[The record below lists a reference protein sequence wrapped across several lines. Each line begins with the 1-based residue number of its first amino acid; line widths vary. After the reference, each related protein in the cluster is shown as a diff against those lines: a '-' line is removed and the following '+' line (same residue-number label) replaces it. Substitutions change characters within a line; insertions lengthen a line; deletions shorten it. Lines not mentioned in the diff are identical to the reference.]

1 MSRTAVAKAKKV
13 LVVDDEA
20 PLRKLL
26 SKALDRAGMS
36 VTTAEDGKQAL
47 AELKK
52 KKFDV
57 MLLDVWMPRMNGL
70 EVLSQLRARAVKP
83 RVVVMTGD
91 NRPETLLTAVREQV
105 YQCIAKP
112 FVASEVVSVVEKA
125 IATPLDA
132 PGIEVLSARP
142 DWVELSL
149 PCEREAAERI
159 HEFMQQLKSDLPQE
173 VRTNVGQAFRELLLN
188 AVEWGGKLDPSLR
201 VRISYLRTKRMLLY
215 RISDPG
221 SGFRFE
227 ELNHAACS
235 NPPDDPVHHME
246 IREAKGLRAGGF
258 GLLLTRAIVDEL
270 LYNEQQNEVVF
281 IKYLD

>member
-1 MSRTAVAKAKKV
+1 MSRAAAPKAKKI

-20 PLRKLL
+20 PLRRILT
-26 SKALDRAGMS
+26 KALDRAGMS
-36 VTTAEDGKQAL
+36 VTTAEDGKEAL
-47 AELKK
+47 AQLKK

-57 MLLDVWMPRMNGL
+57 MLLDVWMPKMNGL
-70 EVLSQLRARAVKP
+70 EVLSQLRTRAVKP

-112 FVASEVVSVVEKA
+112 FSALDVVTVVAKA
-125 IATPLDA
+125 AAMPEDA

-149 PCEREAAERI
+149 PCERESAERI

-173 VRTNVGQAFRELLLN
+173 TRTNVGQAFRELLLN

-221 SGFRFE
+221 AGFKFE
-227 ELNHAACS
+227 ELDHAACC
-235 NPPDDPVHHME
+235 NPPGDPVHHME

-258 GLLLTRAIVDEL
+258 GLLLTRSIVDEL

>member
-1 MSRTAVAKAKKV
+1 MSRANGTKAKRV
-13 LVVDDEA
+13 LVVDDEPA
-20 PLRKLL
+20 LRRVLT
-26 SKALDRAGMS
+26 KALDRAGMT
-36 VTTAEDGKQAL
+36 VTTAQDGVEAL
-47 AELKK
+47 QQLKR

-70 EVLSQLRARAVKP
+70 EVLSQLRTRAVKP

-112 FVASEVVSVVEKA
+112 FLASEVVTVVAKA
-125 IATPLDA
+125 AALPASA
-132 PGIEVLSARP
+132 PRIEIVSARP
-142 DWVELSL
+142 DWVELL
-149 PCEREAAERI
+149 VPCEREAAERI
-159 HEFMQQLKSDLPQE
+159 HEFMLQLKSDLPQE
-173 VRTNVGQAFRELLLN
+173 TKMNVGQAFRELLLN

-221 SGFRFE
+221 SGFRFD
-227 ELNHAACS
+227 ELDHAACC
-235 NPPDDPVHHME
+235 NPPGDPVHHME
-246 IREAKGLRAGGF
+246 VREAKGIRAGGF
-258 GLLLTRAIVDEL
+258 GLLMTRAIVDEL

>member
-1 MSRTAVAKAKKV
+1 MTRAAAAKTKKV

-20 PLRKLL
+20 ALRRMLT
-26 SKALDRAGMS
+26 KALDRAGMA
-36 VTTAEDGKQAL
+36 VTTAVDGVEAL
-47 AELKK
+47 QQLRKR
-52 KKFDV
+52 KFDV

-70 EVLSQLRARAVKP
+70 EVLTQLRSRVVKP

-112 FVASEVVSVVEKA
+112 FVTADVVSVVEKA
-125 IATPLDA
+125 AALSATA
-132 PGIEVLSARP
+132 PVIEVISARP
-142 DWVELSL
+142 DWVELL
-149 PCEREAAERI
+149 VPCDRESADRI
-159 HEFMQQLKSDLPQE
+159 HEFMLQLKTDLAQD
-173 VRTNVGQAFRELLLN
+173 VREKVGQAFRELLLN
-188 AVEWGGKLDPSLR
+188 AVEWGGKLDPSLS

-221 SGFRFE
+221 TGFRFD

-235 NPPDDPVHHME
+235 NPPDDPVHHM
-246 IREAKGLRAGGF
+246 IVREAKGLRAGGF
-258 GLLLTRAIVDEL
+258 GLLMTRSTVDEL